1 MSTRA
6 GRIALAIVPVGF
18 VGYFF
23 VYPVGR
29 ILAMSFGGGFG
40 EVFTSGSTR
49 AVVWFTLWQ
58 AVASTLLTFLVAMP
72 LTAVLSHF
80 TFRGRSLIRAAVTVP
95 FVLPTVVVGSAFV
108 ALGLSNSLWGILA
121 AHVFFNVAV
130 VVRTVG
136 GVWSRLD
143 RGVIEAARSL
153 GASPMT
159 AFLRTTL
166 PILGPSIAAA
176 LSIVFLFTFTS
187 FGVVLILGGL
197 TYRTIEVE
205 IYQQATTFLN
215 LGAAGALA
223 ILQLIG
229 VVTILWAY
237 GRYQR
242 TRSVGLE
249 LAPEERVLRPA
260 TTSRE
265 RAVLWSVVTGTLGV
279 LAAPLVVLV
288 ARSFRGGLAG
298 WQFLVDPGRL
308 AITPGEAITNSLLF
322 SVVGALIATVV
333 GLIAASLIARS
344 STVVASTFD
353 TVLML
358 PLGTSAVTIGFGF
371 LVALDEP
378 VDLRGSVLLV
388 PLAHALVAVP
398 FVVRST
404 LPTLRAIR
412 ADLRE
417 AAAVL
422 GASPRRV
429 FRHVDLAIVARAAM
443 VGAGFAAAVSLGEF
457 GATSF
462 IVRPNSVT
470 IPTLIFRLLGRPGAV
485 TFTAAMALSVILMLL
500 TTALILSID
509 RLRAGELGEF

>member
-1 MSTRA
+1 MDQRVVRTRARIVSTRA

-40 EVFTSGSTR
+40 EVFTSGTG

-80 TFRGRSLIRAAVTVP
+80 TLRGRSLIRAAVTVP

-108 ALGLSNSLWGILA
+108 ALGPSNSLWGILA

-197 TYRTIEVE
+197 TYRKIEVE
-205 IYQQATTFLN
+205 IYQQAPTFL
-215 LGAAGALA
+215 
-223 ILQLIG
+223 IQ
-229 VVTILWAY
+229 
-237 GRYQR
+237 
-242 TRSVGLE
+242 
-249 LAPEERVLRPA
+249 
-260 TTSRE
+260 
-265 RAVLWSVVTGTLGV
+265 
-279 LAAPLVVLV
+279 
-288 ARSFRGGLAG
+288 
-298 WQFLVDPGRL
+298 
-308 AITPGEAITNSLLF
+308 
-322 SVVGALIATVV
+322 
-333 GLIAASLIARS
+333 
-344 STVVASTFD
+344 
-353 TVLML
+353 
-358 PLGTSAVTIGFGF
+358 
-371 LVALDEP
+371 
-378 VDLRGSVLLV
+378 
-388 PLAHALVAVP
+388 
-398 FVVRST
+398 
-404 LPTLRAIR
+404 
-412 ADLRE
+412 
-417 AAAVL
+417 
-422 GASPRRV
+422 
-429 FRHVDLAIVARAAM
+429 ARA
-443 VGAGFAAAVSLGEF
+443 SW
-457 GATSF
+457 
-462 IVRPNSVT
+462 
-470 IPTLIFRLLGRPGAV
+470 
-485 TFTAAMALSVILMLL
+485 
-500 TTALILSID
+500 
-509 RLRAGELGEF
+509 LRRSMP

>member
-18 VGYFF
+18 IGYFF
-23 VYPVGR
+23 VYPVTR
-29 ILAMSFGGGFG
+29 ILMISIGEGFG
-40 EVFTSGSTR
+40 DVFTSGTTR
-49 AVVWFTLWQ
+49 SVVWFTMWQ
-58 AVASTLLTFLVAMP
+58 AAVSTLLTFVVAMP
-72 LTAVLSHF
+72 LTALLSHF
-80 TFRGRSLIRAAVTVP
+80 TFPGRSLIRALVTVP

-108 ALGLSNSLWGILA
+108 ALGLSNSIWGILA

-143 RGVIEAARSL
+143 RGVVEAARSL
-153 GASPMT
+153 GASPLT
-159 AFLRTTL
+159 AFVRTTL

-197 TYRTIEVE
+197 RYRTIEVQ
-205 IYQQATTFLN
+205 IYREATTFLD

-223 ILQLIG
+223 ILQLVG

-242 TRSVGLE
+242 TRSVGLD
-249 LAPEERVLRPA
+249 LAAEERVLRPA
-260 TTSRE
+260 ESMSE
-265 RAVLWSVVTGTLGV
+265 RAILWSVIVGTLGL
-279 LAAPLVVLV
+279 LAAPLIVLIG
-288 ARSFRGGLAG
+288 RSFRGGLAG
-298 WQFLVDPGRL
+298 WEFLANPGRL
-308 AITPGEAITNSLLF
+308 AITPVEAITNSLLF
-322 SVVGALIATVV
+322 AVLGAVIATVV
-333 GLIAASLIARS
+333 GLMAASLISRG

-378 VDLRGSVLLV
+378 IDLRGSVLLV

-412 ADLRE
+412 SDLRE

-422 GASPRRV
+422 GASPRQV
-429 FRHVDLAIVARAAM
+429 FRHIDLAIVARAAM

-485 TFTAAMALSVILMLL
+485 TFTAAMALSVVLMLL
-500 TTALILSID
+500 TTGLILSID

>member
-6 GRIALAIVPVGF
+6 GRVALAALPVAF
-18 VGYFF
+18 IGYLF
-23 VYPVGR
+23 VYPVTR
-29 ILAMSFGGGFG
+29 ILVMSVG
-40 EVFTSGSTR
+40 EGMTDVFTSASTR
-49 AVVWFTLWQ
+49 SVVWFTLWQ
-58 AVASTLLTFLVAMP
+58 AVASTLLTLLVSMP

-80 TFRGRSLIRAAVTVP
+80 SFPGRSLVRAFVTVP

-108 ALGLSNSLWGILA
+108 ALGLTRTIWGILA

-143 RGVIEAARSL
+143 RSVVDAARSL
-153 GASPMT
+153 GASPFA
-159 AFLRTTL
+159 AFRRITL
-166 PILGPSIAAA
+166 PILGPSITAA

-205 IYQQATTFLN
+205 IYQRATTFLD
-215 LGAAGALA
+215 LEAAGALA
-223 ILQLIG
+223 LLQLVG
-229 VVTILWAY
+229 VVGILWAY

-249 LAPEERVLRPA
+249 LAAESQVLRRVSTPK
-260 TTSRE
+260 E
-265 RAVLWSVVTGTLGV
+265 RAVVWSTVIATLGLIATP
-279 LAAPLVVLV
+279 LAVLV
-288 ARSFRGGLAG
+288 ARSLRGGLAG
-298 WQFLVDPGRL
+298 WRFLVDPGRL
-308 AITPGEAITNSLLF
+308 AITPGEAIVNSLTF
-322 SVVGALIATVV
+322 AVVGAVIATAV
-333 GLIAASLIARS
+333 GLTAASLIARG
-344 STVVASTFD
+344 STVVSSTFD

-371 LVALDEP
+371 LVALDQP
-378 VDLRGSVLLV
+378 VDLRGSVVLV

-412 ADLRE
+412 PDLRE
-417 AAAVL
+417 AAATL
-422 GASPRRV
+422 GASPRKV

-485 TFTAAMALSVILMLL
+485 TFTGAMALSVILMFL

-509 RLRAGELGEF
+509 RLRAGEIGEF

>member
-1 MSTRA
+1 MSSRA
-6 GRIALAIVPVGF
+6 GRVALAVLPVGF
-18 VGYFF
+18 IGYLF
-23 VYPVGR
+23 VYPVTR
-29 ILAMSFGGGFG
+29 ILVMSLGGGFG
-40 EVFTSGSTR
+40 DVFSSGSTR
-49 AVVWFTLWQ
+49 SAIWFTVWQ
-58 AVASTLLTFLVAMP
+58 AVASTVLTFVVAMP
-72 LTAVLSHF
+72 LTAVLSTF
-80 TFRGRSLIRAAVTVP
+80 AFRGRALVRALITVP

-108 ALGLSNSLWGILA
+108 ALGLTGSVWGILA
-121 AHVFFNVAV
+121 AHVFFNIAV

-143 RGVIEAARSL
+143 RGVVDAARSL
-153 GASPMT
+153 GAPPIT
-159 AFLRTTL
+159 AFLRATL
-166 PILGPSIAAA
+166 PILGPSIAAS

-197 TYRTIEVE
+197 TYRTIEVQ

-215 LGAAGALA
+215 LEAAGTLAL
-223 ILQLIG
+223 LQLVG
-229 VVTILWAY
+229 VVGILWAY

-249 LAPEERVLRPA
+249 LAPEEQVLRDPRTLREKA
-260 TTSRE
+260 T
-265 RAVLWSVVTGTLGV
+265 LWSVVVGTLGLV
-279 LAAPLVVLV
+279 AWPLGVLV
-288 ARSFRGGLAG
+288 ARSFRGGLGG
-298 WQFLVDPGRL
+298 WRFLIDPGRL
-308 AITPGEAITNSLLF
+308 AITPGEAIANSLMF
-322 SVVGALIATVV
+322 AVVGAAIATTV
-333 GLIAASLIARS
+333 GLMAASLIARGS
-344 STVVASTFD
+344 SVMASTFD

-378 VDLRGSVLLV
+378 IDLRGSIILV
-388 PLAHALVAVP
+388 PLAHALVAIP

-412 ADLRE
+412 PDLRE
-417 AAAVL
+417 AAATL

-485 TFTAAMALSVILMLL
+485 TFTAAMALSVVLMVL
-500 TTALILSID
+500 TAALILSID

>member
-1 MSTRA
+1 MA
-6 GRIALAIVPVGF
+6 AVPVGF
-18 VGYFF
+18 IGYFF
-23 VYPVGR
+23 VYPVAR
-29 ILAMSFGGGFG
+29 ILGMSLAGGMGD
-40 EVFTSGSTR
+40 VLTSGSTR
-49 AVVWFTLWQ
+49 SIVWFTVWQ
-58 AVASTLLTFLVAMP
+58 AAVSTLLTFIAAMP

-80 TFRGRSLIRAAVTVP
+80 SFPGRSLIRALVTVP

-108 ALGLSNSLWGILA
+108 ALGLSNSIWGILA

-143 RGVIEAARSL
+143 RGVVEAARSL
-153 GASPMT
+153 GASPLV
-159 AFLRTTL
+159 AFFRTTL

-197 TYRTIEVE
+197 TYRTIEVQ

-215 LGAAGALA
+215 LEAAGALA
-223 ILQLIG
+223 VLQLVG
-229 VVTILWAY
+229 VVGILWAY

-249 LAPEERVLRPA
+249 LAPEDRVLRPVR
-260 TTSRE
+260 SMSE
-265 RAVLWSVVTGTLGV
+265 RVVLWSVVVVTLGLLV
-279 LAAPLVVLV
+279 TPLVVLI
-288 ARSFRGGLAG
+288 ARSFRGGLGG

-308 AITPGEAITNSLLF
+308 AITPGEAIANSLVF
-322 SVVGALIATVV
+322 AVMGAVVATVV
-333 GLIAASLIARS
+333 GLIAASLIARG
-344 STVVASTFD
+344 STVMASTFD

-388 PLAHALVAVP
+388 PLAHALVAIP

-412 ADLRE
+412 PDLRE
-417 AAAVL
+417 AAATL
-422 GASPRRV
+422 GAPPRLV

-485 TFTAAMALSVILMLL
+485 TFTAAMALSVVLMLL
-500 TTALILSID
+500 TAALILSID

>member
-1 MSTRA
+1 
-6 GRIALAIVPVGF
+6 
-18 VGYFF
+18 
-23 VYPVGR
+23 
-29 ILAMSFGGGFG
+29 
-40 EVFTSGSTR
+40 
-49 AVVWFTLWQ
+49 
-58 AVASTLLTFLVAMP
+58 
-72 LTAVLSHF
+72 
-80 TFRGRSLIRAAVTVP
+80 
-95 FVLPTVVVGSAFV
+95 
-108 ALGLSNSLWGILA
+108 
-121 AHVFFNVAV
+121 
-130 VVRTVG
+130 
-136 GVWSRLD
+136 
-143 RGVIEAARSL
+143 
-153 GASPMT
+153 
-159 AFLRTTL
+159 
-166 PILGPSIAAA
+166 
-176 LSIVFLFTFTS
+176 
-187 FGVVLILGGL
+187 
-197 TYRTIEVE
+197 
-205 IYQQATTFLN
+205 
-215 LGAAGALA
+215 
-223 ILQLIG
+223 
-229 VVTILWAY
+229 
-237 GRYQR
+237 
-242 TRSVGLE
+242 
-249 LAPEERVLRPA
+249 
-260 TTSRE
+260 
-265 RAVLWSVVTGTLGV
+265 
-279 LAAPLVVLV
+279 
-288 ARSFRGGLAG
+288 
-298 WQFLVDPGRL
+298 
-308 AITPGEAITNSLLF
+308 
-322 SVVGALIATVV
+322 
-333 GLIAASLIARS
+333 
-344 STVVASTFD
+344 
-353 TVLML
+353 ML

>member
-1 MSTRA
+1 VSTRA
-6 GRIALAIVPVGF
+6 GRIALAIVPVTF
-18 VGYFF
+18 IGYFF
-23 VYPVGR
+23 VYPVAR
-29 ILAMSFGGGFG
+29 ILMMSIGEGFG
-40 EVFTSGSTR
+40 DVLTSATTR
-49 AVVWFTLWQ
+49 SVVWFTLWQ
-58 AVASTLLTFLVAMP
+58 AAVSTLLTFVVAMP

-80 TFRGRSLIRAAVTVP
+80 TFPGRSLVRALVTVP

-108 ALGLSNSLWGILA
+108 ALGMSNSIWGILA

-143 RGVIEAARSL
+143 RGVVEAARSL
-153 GASPMT
+153 GASPFT
-159 AFLRTTL
+159 AFRRTTL

-197 TYRTIEVE
+197 RYRTIEVQ
-205 IYQQATTFLN
+205 IYREATTFLD

-223 ILQLIG
+223 ILQLVG
-229 VVTILWAY
+229 VVAILWAY

-249 LAPEERVLRPA
+249 LAAEDRVLRAPRSA
-260 TTSRE
+260 SE
-265 RAVLWSVVTGTLGV
+265 RAILWSVVGGTLGL

-288 ARSFRGGLAG
+288 ARSLRGGLAG
-298 WQFLVDPGRL
+298 WEFLIDPGRL

-322 SVVGALIATVV
+322 AVVGAVIATVV
-333 GLIAASLIARS
+333 GLIAASLISRG
-344 STVVASTFD
+344 STVMASTFD

-378 VDLRGSVLLV
+378 IDLRGTTLLV

-412 ADLRE
+412 SDLRE

-422 GASPRRV
+422 GASPRQV
-429 FRHVDLAIVARAAM
+429 FRHVDLAIVSRAAM

-485 TFTAAMALSVILMLL
+485 TFTAAMALSVVLMLL

>member
-6 GRIALAIVPVGF
+6 GRIALAVLPVF
-18 VGYFF
+18 FIGYLF
-23 VYPVGR
+23 VYPVTR
-29 ILAMSFGGGFG
+29 ILMMSLEGGFAD
-40 EVFTSGSTR
+40 VLSSGSTR
-49 AVVWFTLWQ
+49 SAIWFTVWQ
-58 AVASTLLTFLVAMP
+58 AVASTVLTFIVAMP
-72 LTAVLSHF
+72 LTAVLSTF
-80 TFRGRSLIRAAVTVP
+80 AFRGRAMVRALVTVP

-108 ALGLSNSLWGILA
+108 ALGLTGSIWGILA
-121 AHVFFNVAV
+121 AHVFFNIAV

-143 RGVIEAARSL
+143 RAVVDAARSL

-166 PILGPSIAAA
+166 PMLGPSIAAS

-197 TYRTIEVE
+197 AYRTIEVQ

-215 LGAAGALA
+215 LEAAGTLAL
-223 ILQLIG
+223 LQLVG
-229 VVTILWAY
+229 VVAILWAY

-242 TRSVGLE
+242 TRSIGLE
-249 LAPEERVLRPA
+249 LAPEERVLRPPR
-260 TTSRE
+260 TVRE
-265 RAVLWSVVTGTLGV
+265 RATLWSVVAGTLGLV
-279 LAAPLVVLV
+279 AWPLGVLV
-288 ARSFRGGLAG
+288 ARSFRGGLGG
-298 WQFLVDPGRL
+298 WRFLVDPGRL
-308 AITPGEAITNSLLF
+308 AITPGEAIANSLVFAL
-322 SVVGALIATVV
+322 VGAAIATTV
-333 GLIAASLIARS
+333 GLMAASLIARGS
-344 STVVASTFD
+344 SVMASTFD

-371 LVALDEP
+371 LIALDEP
-378 VDLRGSVLLV
+378 IDLRGSIILV
-388 PLAHALVAVP
+388 PLAHALVAIP

-412 ADLRE
+412 PDLRE

-443 VGAGFAAAVSLGEF
+443 IGAGFAAAVSLGEF

-485 TFTAAMALSVILMLL
+485 TFTAAMALSVVLMVL

>member
-1 MSTRA
+1 VSTRA
-6 GRIALAIVPVGF
+6 GRVALAALPVAF
-18 VGYFF
+18 IGYLF
-23 VYPVGR
+23 VYPVSR
-29 ILAMSFGGGFG
+29 ILVMSLGGGIG
-40 EVFTSGSTR
+40 DVLTSGSTR
-49 AVVWFTLWQ
+49 SAVWFTVWQ
-58 AVASTLLTFLVAMP
+58 ALASTLLTFVVAMP
-72 LTAVLSHF
+72 LTAVLSTF
-80 TFRGRSLIRAAVTVP
+80 SFRGRSLVRALVTVP

-108 ALGLSNSLWGILA
+108 ALGLSRSIWGILA
-121 AHVFFNVAV
+121 AHVFFNIAV

-136 GVWSRLD
+136 GVWSRLE
-143 RGVIEAARSL
+143 RGVIDAARSL
-153 GASPMT
+153 GAPPLT

-166 PILGPSIAAA
+166 PILAPSIAAS

-197 TYRTIEVE
+197 TYRTIEVQ

-215 LGAAGALA
+215 LEAAGTLALV
-223 ILQLIG
+223 QLVA
-229 VVTILWAY
+229 VVAVLWAY

-242 TRSVGLE
+242 TRSIGLE
-249 LAPEERVLRPA
+249 LAPEDRVLREPR
-260 TTSRE
+260 SLRE
-265 RAVLWSVVTGTLGV
+265 RVVVWSVIAVTLGLVATPLAVLI
-279 LAAPLVVLV
+279 
-288 ARSFRGGLAG
+288 ARSFRGGLGG
-298 WQFLVDPGRL
+298 WRFLAEPGRL
-308 AITPGEAITNSLLF
+308 AITPVEAITNSLLF
-322 SVVGALIATVV
+322 AVLGATIATVV
-333 GLIAASLIARS
+333 GLMAASLIARGS
-344 STVVASTFD
+344 SVMASTFD
-353 TVLML
+353 MVLML

-378 VDLRGSVLLV
+378 VDLRGSILLV
-388 PLAHALVAVP
+388 PLAHALVAIP

-417 AAAVL
+417 AAATL
-422 GASPRRV
+422 GASPRKV

-485 TFTAAMALSVILMLL
+485 TFTAAMALSVVLMLM
-500 TTALILSID
+500 TAGLILSID
-509 RLRAGELGEF
+509 RLRAGDIGEF